1 MANISYQLEIVIEN
15 IWKKNDVF
23 VVN

>member
-15 IWKKNDVF
+15 IWTKNDVF